1 MITVIIDR
9 IGDDI
14 KGLYI
19 SGHAGYADQGSD
31 IICAAASTLFYTAA
45 NALEELCSLKDT
57 ALIFQDF
64 TSDEVD
70 AKIRIPEL
78 DDELREKVKTIM
90 DTIVIGFKSLEM
102 SVNDDDAQYIEL
114 IESRN

>member
-1 MITVIIDR
+1 MITVIVDR

-19 SGHAGYADQGSD
+19 SGHSGYSEQGSD

-57 ALIFQDF
+57 AEINQDF
-64 TSDEVD
+64 TTDEVD
-70 AKIRIPEL
+70 AKIRIPEV
-78 DDELREKVKTIM
+78 DEDLKKKVRTIM
-90 DTIVIGFKSLEM
+90 DTVVVGFRSLEM
-102 SVNDDDAQYIEL
+102 SVNDDDGQYIEL